1 MTTDATPAERHSLGK
16 ALRQATPRSS
26 HAEWTPAA
34 TRPDPV
40 ELISGQ
46 DAARLPWLVPIR
58 HGRMAV
64 SPFSFYRGA
73 ARIMAADLAQSPAS
87 GLPVQLCGDAHLSNF
102 GSYASPSRAQVFDV
116 NDFDETL
123 PGPWEWDLKRLAAS
137 VVVAGRE
144 CGFEQQQIAAATMS
158 SVAAYREAMARFAQA
173 GTLELWYSYLTLEQ
187 IRAVLPKK
195 ADQKRFEKSQQKWAS
210 KDSLKA
216 LAKLAEPV
224 GESFRIRSEPPLLVP
239 LRELA
244 AEQHPEALRE
254 EAEASLAAYA
264 HTMNNDRKRL
274 LQRFHLV
281 DVALKVVGVGSVGS
295 RCLVVLLQGKDSGD
309 PLFLQVKEAGESVL
323 AEHLPKSVYAQQGRR
338 VVEGQRLMQA
348 ASDIFLGWS
357 EARSGIHYYWRQLH
371 DMKGSVDIEAM
382 DARRL
387 SAYAGLCGW
396 TLAHAHARS
405 GDALAIAGY
414 LGSGESFDRALSEF
428 AERYA
433 DQNQRDYEAFT
444 AAIAAGTIAAQAG

>member
-1 MTTDATPAERHSLGK
+1 MTTEATPAERHSQGK
-16 ALRQATPRSS
+16 GLRKATPRSS

-40 ELISGQ
+40 GLISGQ
-46 DAARLPWLVPIR
+46 DDARLQWLVPIR

-64 SPFSFYRGA
+64 SPFTFYRGA
-73 ARIMAADLAQSPAS
+73 ARIMAADLAGSPAS

-137 VVVAGRE
+137 IVVAGRDR
-144 CGFEQQQIAAATMS
+144 GFEQQQIKTATMR
-158 SVAAYREAMARFAQA
+158 SVAAYRQAMASFAQA
-173 GTLELWYSYLTLEQ
+173 GTLELWYSHLTLDR
-187 IRAVLPKK
+187 IREVVPEK
-195 ADQKRFEKSQQKWAS
+195 ADRKRTAKLQQKWAS

-216 LAKLAEPV
+216 LSKLAEQD
-224 GESFRIRSEPPLLVP
+224 GDSFRIKSDPPLLVP

-244 AEQHPEALRE
+244 AGQHPEALRE
-254 EAEASLAAYA
+254 EVEASLAAYA

-274 LQRFHLV
+274 LQRFHFV
-281 DVALKVVGVGSVGS
+281 DVALKVVGVGSVGT
-295 RCLVVLLQGKDSGD
+295 RCMVVLLQGKDAGD
-309 PLFLQVKEAGESVL
+309 PLFLQIKEAGESVL
-323 AEHLPKSVYAQQGRR
+323 AEYLPKSIYAKQGRR

-357 EARSGIHYYWRQLH
+357 ESRSGTHYYWRQLH
-371 DMKGSVDIEAM
+371 DMKGSADVEAM
-382 DARRL
+382 DARQL
-387 SAYAGLCGW
+387 SGYAKLCGW

-405 GDALAIAGY
+405 GDVLAIAGY
-414 LGSGESFDRALSEF
+414 LGSGETFDRALSEF

-433 DQNQRDYEAFT
+433 DQNERDYQAFT
-444 AAIAAGTIAAQAG
+444 AAIAAGTIEAQSD